1 MEALKFLIYNSQS
14 QWKIKPSVVDKN
26 LILIPG
32 EILASLT
39 NKLAVPTCLF
49 QKLQPLPVTI
59 LFVYVCVCM
68 KWFLSFRLILYS
80 LISVDVIVRLFNLLQ
95 YSLTRIC

>member
-32 EILASLT
+32 EILAS
-39 NKLAVPTCLF
+39 
-49 QKLQPLPVTI
+49 
-59 LFVYVCVCM
+59 
-68 KWFLSFRLILYS
+68 
-80 LISVDVIVRLFNLLQ
+80 
-95 YSLTRIC
+95 

>member
-32 EILASLT
+32 EIYWHLNEQISSPFLPISEAPAFT
-39 NKLAVPTCLF
+39 NYHLVCLC
-49 QKLQPLPVTI
+49 
-59 LFVYVCVCM
+59 VCVYEM
-68 KWFLSFRLILYS
+68 VFIF
-80 LISVDVIVRLFNLLQ
+80 
-95 YSLTRIC
+95 